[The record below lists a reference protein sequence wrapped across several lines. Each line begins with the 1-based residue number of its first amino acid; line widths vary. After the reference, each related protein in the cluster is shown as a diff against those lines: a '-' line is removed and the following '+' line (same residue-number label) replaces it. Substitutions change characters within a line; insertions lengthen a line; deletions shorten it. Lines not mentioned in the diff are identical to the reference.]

1 MSDAPKSRME
11 LVMERLRKQ
20 DAEAGID
27 EKPLTDAQRAAIAEA
42 RSVYEAQVA
51 ERRIMH
57 QSTVSAI
64 FDPEELAA
72 REGELRPVAGFVG
85 DRLENHVADR
95 DESEQNQDANSLTDI
110 GGQSEDIDRHA
121 RHDGPDQRTGDR
133 REPSD
138 HTVQAVELSDA
149 RRRRQ

>member
-42 RSVYEAQVA
+42 RSVYDARVA

-57 QSTVSAI
+57 DSAI
-64 FDPEELAA
+64 AGLFDPAERAQRDEEL
-72 REGELRPVAGFVG
+72 RRDL
-85 DRLENHVADR
+85 DRFESDR
-95 DESEQNQDANSLTDI
+95 DSKIKRIRAGS
-110 GGQSEDIDRHA
+110 
-121 RHDGPDQRTGDR
+121 
-133 REPSD
+133 
-138 HTVQAVELSDA
+138 
-149 RRRRQ
+149 